1 MGVFMGVF
9 GNVVLWAFQLSNLEN
24 LGFEPQ
30 TNLDA
35 INPIS
40 RSSQQFAPVSK
51 EPRKRIRDTK
61 VGQWLLNS
69 APKVLDVVGDALPD
83 TGVMGVV
90 KNLVDRDPNVTH
102 EQRMELENLITSE
115 RIALEAELTK
125 RWQSDNASDSWLA
138 KHTRPIIVLSLVVVL
153 FIFIVLDSMD
163 IAFEV
168 RDAWVTLYEVL
179 VVTAVGGYFTLRSV
193 YDKRNKPRR

>member
-1 MGVFMGVF
+1 M
-9 GNVVLWAFQLSNLEN
+9 S
-24 LGFEPQ
+24 
-30 TNLDA
+30 T
-35 INPIS
+35 
-40 RSSQQFAPVSK
+40 

-61 VGQWLLNS
+61 VGKWLLNS

-90 KNLVDRDPNVTH
+90 KNLVDRDPNITH

-125 RWQSDNASDSWLA
+125 RWRSDNASDSWLA

-163 IAFEV
+163 IAFEI

-179 VVTAVGGYFTLRSV
+179 IVTAVGGYFTLRSV

>member
-1 MGVFMGVF
+1 M
-9 GNVVLWAFQLSNLEN
+9 
-24 LGFEPQ
+24 
-30 TNLDA
+30 
-35 INPIS
+35 
-40 RSSQQFAPVSK
+40 SK

>member
-1 MGVFMGVF
+1 M
-9 GNVVLWAFQLSNLEN
+9 
-24 LGFEPQ
+24 
-30 TNLDA
+30 
-35 INPIS
+35 
-40 RSSQQFAPVSK
+40 SK
-51 EPRKRIRDTK
+51 QPRKRIRDTK

>member
-1 MGVFMGVF
+1 MTLLTRWRKLFVNF
-9 GNVVLWAFQLSNLEN
+9 GSLEK
-24 LGFEPQ
+24 Q
-30 TNLDA
+30 
-35 INPIS
+35 
-40 RSSQQFAPVSK
+40 K
-51 EPRKRIRDTK
+51 EPRRKLRDTK
-61 VGQWLLNS
+61 VGQWLKSS
-69 APKVLDVVGDALPD
+69 APHLLDAVGNALPD
-83 TGVMGVV
+83 SGVLGIV
-90 KNLVDRDPNVTH
+90 KNLVDLDNNVTH

-125 RWQSDNASDSWLA
+125 RWESDNNADSWLA
-138 KHTRPIIVLSLVVVL
+138 KHTRPMIVLSLVVVL

-193 YDKRNKPRR
+193 YDKRNRKPF

>member
-1 MGVFMGVF
+1 MVTFWVTFMHFGHGV
-9 GNVVLWAFQLSNLEN
+9 
-24 LGFEPQ
+24 PIDD
-30 TNLDA
+30 LDG
-35 INPIS
+35 INPLKTQ
-40 RSSQQFAPVSK
+40 RSDFAPVSK